1 MKHGDFTNLA
11 RNYHNRPSYDIEL
24 INTLLAH
31 MDIGKSREK
40 IKVAEIGAGTG
51 KLTKILLESS
61 FNVTAVEP
69 NDEMRKEGK
78 KYTTDY
84 SVDWL
89 KGSGEETGLSDSEF
103 DWVIMASSFHWTN
116 PLKSL
121 PEFSRILKSNGFFTA
136 MWNPR
141 NLVEGTVF
149 YDIEKM
155 IHSQMPNM
163 KRISSGLKKQTKDW
177 SEIIT
182 ESGVFENVK
191 YIETKFQEIMDHKR
205 YMGIWR
211 SVNDIRVQ
219 AGERLFEE
227 ILEKIKLMISDYKEL
242 RIDYKNTSWTAKR
255 L

>member
-1 MKHGDFTNLA
+1 MKHGDFTHLA
-11 RNYHNRPSYDIEL
+11 QNYHNRPSYDIKL
-24 INTLLAH
+24 LNRLLDFMKIN
-31 MDIGKSREK
+31 KSVEE

-51 KLTKILLESS
+51 KLTNILLKLG

-69 NDEMRKEGK
+69 NDAMRTEGK
-78 KYTTDY
+78 KYTADY
-84 SVDWL
+84 QINWF
-89 KGSGEETGLSDSEF
+89 KGSGEETGLPSSDF

-121 PEFSRILKSNGFFTA
+121 PEFSRILKPGGFFTA

-141 NLVEGTVF
+141 NLIEGTVF

-155 IHSQMPNM
+155 INSQMPNM
-163 KRISSGLKKQTKDW
+163 ERVSSGLKKQTKNW
-177 SEIIT
+177 SEIISD
-182 ESGVFENVK
+182 SGVFGNVE
-191 YIETKFQEIMDHKR
+191 YIESNFQEVMSHQR

-219 AGERLFEE
+219 AGEKLFVE
-227 ILEKIKLMISDYKEL
+227 ILEKINEMISDYEEL
-242 RIDYKNTSWTAKR
+242 HIDYKNTSWTAKK